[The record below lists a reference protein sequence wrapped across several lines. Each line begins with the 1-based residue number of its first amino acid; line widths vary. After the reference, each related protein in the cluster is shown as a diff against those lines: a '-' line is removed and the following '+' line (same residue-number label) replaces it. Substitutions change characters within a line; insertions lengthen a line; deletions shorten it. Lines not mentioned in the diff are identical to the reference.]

1 MIKKLIKWFL
11 RLFKSYY
18 AKKLEQLEQIN
29 KQARKEKAERIQL
42 IKEQNQKFRNKYSG
56 KRRYTPAPKEHK
68 F

>member
-1 MIKKLIKWFL
+1 MKKLIKWFL
-11 RLFKSYY
+11 RLFKSDF
-18 AKKLEQLEQIN
+18 AKKLEELEQIN

-68 F
+68 L